1 MGSPVAAKLVG
12 YESSRYPALTF
23 QQFAEEALSRSTVS
37 AALDQDVDRIAVLI
51 HSSPQVV
58 ALTLDRDEEFIQVP
72 GVAQTTLPSFQ
83 GSSVSRAEFA
93 TPLPNRLVGDNDTAL
108 SQQILDVAEAEGEPV
123 IQPHGVADNQG
134 WKAVAVVVRLTVHR
148 GIVPDLNL
156 TMPSGQREDRPGLA
170 AFLKAARQGD
180 VIVVWKGP
188 FRPGKPGPTPL
199 FPS

>member
-51 HSSPQVV
+51 HGSPQVV

-72 GVAQTTLPSFQ
+72 GVAQTTLQ

-148 GIVPDLNL
+148 GIVPERSS
-156 TMPSGQREDRPGLA
+156 T
-170 AFLKAARQGD
+170 
-180 VIVVWKGP
+180 
-188 FRPGKPGPTPL
+188 
-199 FPS
+199 

>member
-51 HSSPQVV
+51 HGSPQVV

-123 IQPHGVADNQG
+123 
-134 WKAVAVVVRLTVHR
+134 
-148 GIVPDLNL
+148 
-156 TMPSGQREDRPGLA
+156 M
-170 AFLKAARQGD
+170 
-180 VIVVWKGP
+180 
-188 FRPGKPGPTPL
+188 PGKGTTSRSFPPL
-199 FPS
+199 RTVRESFPSHRSSLSRACDLTRFLSSSVYLHIKSPSVRNRERTTPMD

>member
-12 YESSRYPALTF
+12 YESARYPALTF

-51 HSSPQVV
+51 HGSPQVV

-148 GIVPDLNL
+148 GIVPERSS
-156 TMPSGQREDRPGLA
+156 T
-170 AFLKAARQGD
+170 
-180 VIVVWKGP
+180 
-188 FRPGKPGPTPL
+188 
-199 FPS
+199 

>member
-108 SQQILDVAEAEGEPV
+108 SRTLGDSCLLNTVSDGIMSLWRYRSPSEASPRKCATSLRRVRRCNANPCRNSSAVSWSGSH
-123 IQPHGVADNQG
+123 HGLPSVSGCKEFAI
-134 WKAVAVVVRLTVHR
+134 VRKR
-148 GIVPDLNL
+148 
-156 TMPSGQREDRPGLA
+156 RELACRPP
-170 AFLKAARQGD
+170 AF
-180 VIVVWKGP
+180 
-188 FRPGKPGPTPL
+188 
-199 FPS
+199 